1 MIQIRSDIERKRLSG
16 LDARDKSHSGLH
28 EGLYSDSQTEKT
40 YRCLA
45 ELATGILQAGYSVI
59 VDATFLQ
66 RKYRDVFRSL
76 AEKLRVPFTIV
87 QCVATDKELEQRIQA
102 RALEGGDPS
111 EASLN
116 VLNAQRKNQESP
128 DSDEQSHV
136 IRLDSEA
143 INDPSAAWRQGV

>member
-1 MIQIRSDIERKRLSG
+1 
-16 LDARDKSHSGLH
+16 
-28 EGLYSDSQTEKT
+28 
-40 YRCLA
+40 
-45 ELATGILQAGYSVI
+45 

-76 AEKLRVPFTIV
+76 AEKHKVPFTIV

-128 DSDEQSHV
+128 DSDETSHV

-143 INDPSAAWRQGV
+143 INDPSAAWRRGGMKL